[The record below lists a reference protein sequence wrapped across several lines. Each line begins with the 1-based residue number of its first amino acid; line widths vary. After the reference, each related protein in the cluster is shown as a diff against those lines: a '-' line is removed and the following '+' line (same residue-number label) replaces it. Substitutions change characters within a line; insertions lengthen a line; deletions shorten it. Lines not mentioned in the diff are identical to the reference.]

1 MEIKKLQDQAA
12 QVFLGNLKRDKIKA
26 SDDYLV
32 MKLAEELGEFVQSY
46 LIHKKQCRP
55 VKYLPAAV
63 SKRELAKE
71 LSDVLG
77 IILVIAKKSNINL
90 EEALVKK
97 WITREWLKK

>member
-1 MEIKKLQDQAA
+1 MKISELQDQAA
-12 QVFLGNLKRDKIKA
+12 KVFLGNLKRDNIEV

-32 MKLAEELGEFVQSY
+32 LKLTEELGEFVQAY
-46 LIHKKQCRP
+46 LIDKKHCRP

-63 SKRELAKE
+63 SRRELAKE

-77 IILVIAKKSNINL
+77 IILVIAKKSKIDI

-97 WITREWLKK
+97 WITKEWLKK